1 MAEQRKKT
9 IVITGASDGIGAEA
23 VRMLSQHGHDPI
35 VIGRSPDKT
44 RQAAQAVGAAWY
56 VCDFSSL
63 SQVRTLGSKL
73 LDEVERID
81 VLVNNAGGM
90 FGQREMTK
98 DGHEKTLQVNH
109 LAHFLLTRMLLDKL
123 VAFRASVINTS
134 SIAHKIF
141 ADFSI
146 DDLELENG
154 YSVKKAYGNAKL
166 ANILFTRELHERYH
180 KKGLKTAA
188 FHPGNVATNF
198 AHDTT
203 SVLKYIYHTPLKHLA
218 GLISPEKGADT
229 LVWLAEHEHW
239 DSGEYYVKRKKAKI
253 SKAAGDFEAARELWE
268 ISESMTKA

>member
-1 MAEQRKKT
+1 
-9 IVITGASDGIGAEA
+9 VITGASDGIGAEA
-23 VRMLSQHGHDPI
+23 VRMLSHHGHYPI
-35 VIGRSPDKT
+35 VIGRSTDKT
-44 RQAAQAVGAAWY
+44 RQVAQSVGAPWY

-63 SQVRTLGSKL
+63 EQVEELARKL
-73 LDEVERID
+73 LDEIEHID

-90 FGQREMTK
+90 FGRREITE
-98 DGHEKTLQVNH
+98 DGHEKTFQVNH

-123 VAFRASVINTS
+123 VASRASVINTS
-134 SIAHKIF
+134 SIAHKLF

-154 YSVKKAYGNAKL
+154 YSEKKAYGNAKL

-180 KKGLKTAA
+180 EKGLKAAA

-253 SKAAGDFEAARELWE
+253 SRAAGDTDTARKLWE
-268 ISESMTKA
+268 LSESMTKA